1 MPATTAHDCASD
13 INSAASL
20 RKRHQQRRITA
31 ATPHGRTPMIRITR
45 RAALGAAAIL
55 SAPAVRAQGAAI
67 RIIVPFGPGG
77 STDAVARLVAPGL
90 TQRLGAPVV
99 VENRAGA
106 AGSIGTD
113 AVAKARPDGQT
124 WLLTFDSH
132 ATLAALLPQLPFN
145 PDRDLDPVMLIGGA
159 PYVLACK
166 PDKPFQSITAV
177 VDAAKARP
185 DAVSFGSTGNGTIGH
200 LTMVLLQG
208 RTGTRMTHLPYR
220 SGGLAVNDTVAV
232 VHPHVRG
239 GTLRTFAQF
248 GPQRLP
254 ALSSL
259 PTVAQAGIPGLE
271 AEAWWGVFA
280 PHGTP
285 ADAVARMNAA
295 LRESLIEE
303 RVRTTMQEV
312 QQARLIM
319 SSPAELG
326 TFVQREVA
334 KWGAVVRENN
344 IRAD

>member
-1 MPATTAHDCASD
+1 
-13 INSAASL
+13 
-20 RKRHQQRRITA
+20 
-31 ATPHGRTPMIRITR
+31 MIRLTR
-45 RAALGAAAIL
+45 RAALAGAAATL
-55 SAPAVRAQGAAI
+55 AAPSVRAQGTAI
-67 RIIVPFGPGG
+67 RIVVPFAPGG

-90 TQRLGAPVV
+90 TQRLGVPVV
-99 VENRAGA
+99 VENRGGA

-132 ATLAALLPQLPFN
+132 ATLAALIPQLPFN

-166 PDKPFQSITAV
+166 PDKPFQTIADV
-177 VDAAKARP
+177 VNRAKAQP
-185 DAVSFGSTGNGTIGH
+185 DGVSFGSTGNGTIGH

-208 RTGTRMTHLPYR
+208 KTGTRLTHLPYR
-220 SGGLAVNDTVAV
+220 SGGLAVNDTVAGHVDMMIGSAAV

-248 GPQRLP
+248 GPERLP
-254 ALSSL
+254 ALAQM
-259 PTVAQAGIPGLE
+259 PTVGEAGFQGLE

-285 ADAVARMNAA
+285 QDAVARMNAA
-295 LRESLIEE
+295 LKELLSED
-303 RVRTTMQEV
+303 RVRRTMEET

-319 SSPAELG
+319 SDPAALG

>member
-1 MPATTAHDCASD
+1 
-13 INSAASL
+13 
-20 RKRHQQRRITA
+20 
-31 ATPHGRTPMIRITR
+31 MIRPTR
-45 RAALGAAAIL
+45 RAVLGAAAIL
-55 SAPAVRAQGAAI
+55 AAPAVRAQAAAI

-99 VENRAGA
+99 VENRGGA

-159 PYVLACK
+159 PYVLAAK
-166 PDKPFQSITAV
+166 PDKPFQSITDV
-177 VDAAKARP
+177 VNAARARP
-185 DAVSFGSTGNGTIGH
+185 DGVSFGSTGNGTIGH

-208 RTGTRMTHLPYR
+208 RTNTRMTHLPYR
-220 SGGLAVNDTVAV
+220 SGGLAVNDAVAGHVDMMIGSAAV
-232 VHPHVRG
+232 VHPHARS

-254 ALSSL
+254 ALAQL
-259 PTVAQAGIPGLE
+259 PTVAEAGIPGLE

-285 ADAVARMNAA
+285 QDAVARMNAA
-295 LRESLIEE
+295 LKESLGEE

-326 TFVQREVA
+326 TFLQREVA
-334 KWGAVVRENN
+334 KWGAVVRENS

>member
-1 MPATTAHDCASD
+1 M
-13 INSAASL
+13 NRL
-20 RKRHQQRRITA
+20 
-31 ATPHGRTPMIRITR
+31 TR
-45 RAALGAAAIL
+45 RAVLGTAAIL
-55 SAPAVRAQGAAI
+55 AAPAVRAQGTSI
-67 RIIVPFGPGG
+67 RIVVPFAPGG

-99 VENRAGA
+99 VENRSGA

-132 ATLAALLPQLPFN
+132 ATLAALIPQLPFN

-159 PYVLACK
+159 PYVLASK
-166 PDKPFQSITAV
+166 PDKPFRSITEV
-177 VDAAKARP
+177 VAAARARP

-208 RTGTRMTHLPYR
+208 QSNTRMTHLPYR
-220 SGGLAVNDTVAV
+220 SGGLAVNDTVAGHVDMMIGSAAV
-232 VHPHVRG
+232 VHPHARG

-254 ALSSL
+254 ALADL
-259 PTVAQAGIPGLE
+259 PTVAEAGIRGLE

-285 ADAVARMNAA
+285 QDAVARMNAA
-295 LRESLIEE
+295 LKESLSEE
-303 RVRTTMQEV
+303 RVRTTMQDV

-319 SSPAELG
+319 SDPAALG
-326 TFVQREVA
+326 TFLQREVA
-334 KWGAVVRENN
+334 KWSAVVRENN

>member
-1 MPATTAHDCASD
+1 MT
-13 INSAASL
+13 
-20 RKRHQQRRITA
+20 
-31 ATPHGRTPMIRITR
+31 RITR
-45 RAALGAAAIL
+45 RLALGAAAAAL
-55 SAPAVRAQGAAI
+55 AAPAVRAQGTAI
-67 RIIVPFGPGG
+67 RIVVPFAPGG

-99 VENRAGA
+99 VENRSGA
-106 AGSIGTD
+106 AGAIGTD
-113 AVAKARPDGQT
+113 AVAKARPDGLT

-166 PDKPFQSITAV
+166 PDKPFRSITDV
-177 VDAAKARP
+177 VTAARARP
-185 DAVSFGSTGNGTIGH
+185 DGVSFGSTGNGTIGH

-208 RTGTRMTHLPYR
+208 RTTTRITHLPYR
-220 SGGLAVNDTVAV
+220 SGGLAVNDTVAGHTDMMIGSAAV
-232 VHPHVRG
+232 VHPHARS

-254 ALSSL
+254 ALSDL
-259 PTVAQAGIPGLE
+259 PTVAEAGIPGLE

-285 ADAVARMNAA
+285 QDAVARMNAA
-295 LRESLIEE
+295 LKESLNEE

-312 QQARLIM
+312 QQARLIA

-326 TFVQREVA
+326 TFLAREVA
-334 KWGAVVRENN
+334 KWGEVVRANN

>member
-1 MPATTAHDCASD
+1 
-13 INSAASL
+13 
-20 RKRHQQRRITA
+20 
-31 ATPHGRTPMIRITR
+31 MIRLTR
-45 RAALGAAAIL
+45 RTALAGAAATL
-55 SAPAVRAQGAAI
+55 AAPSVRAQGTAI
-67 RIIVPFGPGG
+67 RIVVPFAPGG

-99 VENRAGA
+99 VENRGGA

-132 ATLAALLPQLPFN
+132 ATLAALIPQLPFN

-166 PDKPFQSITAV
+166 PDKPFQTIADV
-177 VDAAKARP
+177 VNRAKAQP
-185 DAVSFGSTGNGTIGH
+185 DGVSFGSTGNGTIGH

-208 RTGTRMTHLPYR
+208 KTGTRLTHLPYR
-220 SGGLAVNDTVAV
+220 SGGLAVNDTVAGHVDMMIGSAAV

-248 GPQRLP
+248 GPERLP
-254 ALSSL
+254 ALAQM
-259 PTVAQAGIPGLE
+259 PTVGEAGFQGLE

-285 ADAVARMNAA
+285 QDAVARMNAA
-295 LRESLIEE
+295 LKESLSED
-303 RVRTTMQEV
+303 RVRRTMEET

-319 SSPAELG
+319 SDPAALG

>member
-1 MPATTAHDCASD
+1 MT
-13 INSAASL
+13 
-20 RKRHQQRRITA
+20 
-31 ATPHGRTPMIRITR
+31 RITR
-45 RAALGAAAIL
+45 RLALGAAAAL
-55 SAPAVRAQGAAI
+55 AAPAVRAQGSAI
-67 RIIVPFGPGG
+67 RIVVPFAPGG

-99 VENRAGA
+99 VENRGGA

-113 AVAKARPDGQT
+113 VVAKARPDGQT

-132 ATLAALLPQLPFN
+132 ATLAALIPQLPFN

-166 PDKPFQSITAV
+166 PDKPFRSISDV
-177 VDAAKARP
+177 VNAAKAQP
-185 DAVSFGSTGNGTIGH
+185 DGVSFGSTGNGTIGH

-208 RTGTRMTHLPYR
+208 KTSTRMTHLPYR
-220 SGGLAVNDTVAV
+220 SGGLAVNDTVAGHVDMMIGSAAV

-254 ALSSL
+254 ALADL
-259 PTVAQAGIPGLE
+259 PTVGEAGIGGLE

-285 ADAVARMNAA
+285 QDAVTRMNAA
-295 LRESLIEE
+295 LKECFSEAQVRRTMEE
-303 RVRTTMQEV
+303 T

-319 SSPAELG
+319 SDPAGLA
-326 TFVQREVA
+326 TFLAREVA

>member
-1 MPATTAHDCASD
+1 M
-13 INSAASL
+13 N
-20 RKRHQQRRITA
+20 
-31 ATPHGRTPMIRITR
+31 RITR
-45 RAALGAAAIL
+45 RAALSAAAAIIA
-55 SAPAVRAQGAAI
+55 APAVRAQGAAI
-67 RIIVPFGPGG
+67 RIVVPFAPGG

-99 VENRAGA
+99 VDNRAGA

-159 PYVLACK
+159 PYVLASK
-166 PDKPFQSITAV
+166 PDKPFQSITDV
-177 VDAAKARP
+177 VAAARARP
-185 DAVSFGSTGNGTIGH
+185 EAVSFGSTGNGTIGH

-220 SGGLAVNDTVAV
+220 SGGLAVNDTVAGHVDMMIGSAAV
-232 VHPHVRG
+232 VHPHARS
-239 GTLRTFAQF
+239 GTLRSFAQF

-254 ALSSL
+254 ALSDL
-259 PTVAQAGIPGLE
+259 PTVEQAGIPGLE

-285 ADAVARMNAA
+285 AAMVERMNAA
-295 LRESLIEE
+295 LRESLSED

-334 KWGAVVRENN
+334 KWGAVVRENG

>member
-1 MPATTAHDCASD
+1 MIRLTRRTALGVA
-13 INSAASL
+13 AAS
-20 RKRHQQRRITA
+20 IA
-31 ATPHGRTPMIRITR
+31 
-45 RAALGAAAIL
+45 
-55 SAPAVRAQGAAI
+55 APAVHAQGTAI
-67 RIIVPFGPGG
+67 RIVVPFAPGG

-90 TQRLGAPVV
+90 TQRLGVPVV
-99 VENRAGA
+99 VENRGGA

-132 ATLAALLPQLPFN
+132 ATLAALIPQLPFN

-166 PDKPFQSITAV
+166 PDKPFQTIGDV
-177 VDAAKARP
+177 VDGAKARP

-208 RTGTRMTHLPYR
+208 KTGTRMTHLPYR
-220 SGGLAVNDTVAV
+220 SGGLAVNDTVAGHVDMMIGSAAV
-232 VHPHVRG
+232 VSPHVRG

-254 ALSSL
+254 ALASL
-259 PTVAQAGIPGLE
+259 PTVGEAGFEGLE

-285 ADAVARMNAA
+285 QAAVARMNAA
-295 LRESLIEE
+295 LKESLSDPQ
-303 RVRTTMQEV
+303 VRHTMEDT

-319 SSPAELG
+319 SDPAGLAA
-326 TFVQREVA
+326 FVQREVA
-334 KWGAVVRENN
+334 KWSAVVRDNA